1 MKIKNLI
8 AGMLTV
14 VMLAGPGTMTCYA
27 AGSSEA
33 DAVSV
38 NAASTEE
45 TADSAAAKEAPAVS
59 QKGEESKAAETTGNH
74 AADGAAENN
83 EKAQNEEKPY
93 TVTVDENGNTVYSI
107 GDWKWSCEQSDES
120 ASSGI
125 VNDKVSSYLHLRSG
139 SGMEYDIIGHLLPGE
154 EVQVVGED
162 GEWYQVVVPE
172 KTGYVSKDY
181 LKVLE
186 KEKNDGNIDQE
197 FMETMLGLMMESME
211 DEKSSAPLTPDGNM
225 TLVDDIGSGYVTVS
239 EHLFSDNFVT
249 TMLPFDAKIASTNY
263 LQAAVNCI
271 SSTSKNPERA
281 MMALEIINTDPYFA
295 TTIRFGTEGKYWNAT
310 DEENVISF
318 EGTLN
323 EDPAARSNYYWYG
336 AQFGSLVFSKVPSG
350 YPNNFTEL
358 IQEANESAISDTNL
372 GFIFDPTPVTNEIA
386 ACNAVID
393 EYETNLIFGFIPE
406 SEVDAN
412 IDEFLQKLNDS
423 GAEKIV
429 AEAQSQLDAWRAE
442 NK

>member
-45 TADSAAAKEAPAVS
+45 TADSAAAKEASAVS
-59 QKGEESKAAETTGNH
+59 PKGEESKVAETTGNP

-186 KEKNDGNIDQE
+186 KEKKDGTIDQE
-197 FMETMLGLMMESME
+197 FMEKMLGLMMESME

-225 TLVDDIGSGYVTVS
+225 TLVDDIGSSTGAGKQFITLVTKNGNYFYLIIDRDEDGNENVHFLNQVDEADLLALMDKDEAAALQTEKDNKATEKEKAAEESAAAATTSEVEEIKPEKSKPAKKSVNVLPLAAVIILLAAAGGGY
-239 EHLFSDNFVT
+239 L
-249 TMLPFDAKIASTNY
+249 Y
-263 LQAAVNCI
+263 LQTKKKKKTAQKPDPDADYEQEE
-271 SSTSKNPERA
+271 SEEEY
-281 MMALEIINTDPYFA
+281 EIPD
-295 TTIRFGTEGKYWNAT
+295 ED
-310 DEENVISF
+310 DEEETASA
-318 EGTLN
+318 
-323 EDPAARSNYYWYG
+323 EDP
-336 AQFGSLVFSKVPSG
+336 V
-350 YPNNFTEL
+350 E
-358 IQEANESAISDTNL
+358 
-372 GFIFDPTPVTNEIA
+372 
-386 ACNAVID
+386 
-393 EYETNLIFGFIPE
+393 E
-406 SEVDAN
+406 SEESESEEMDQG
-412 IDEFLQKLNDS
+412 E
-423 GAEKIV
+423 
-429 AEAQSQLDAWRAE
+429 
-442 NK
+442 

>member
-45 TADSAAAKEAPAVS
+45 TADSASAKEAPAVS
-59 QKGEESKAAETTGNH
+59 PKGEESKVAETTGDP
-74 AADGAAENN
+74 AAGGAAENN
-83 EKAQNEEKPY
+83 EKAKNEEKPY

-186 KEKNDGNIDQE
+186 KEKKDGTIDQE
-197 FMETMLGLMMESME
+197 FMEKMLGLMMESME

-225 TLVDDIGSGYVTVS
+225 TLVDDIGSSTGAGKQFITLVTKNGNYFYLIIDRDEDGNENVHFLNQVDEADLLALMDKDEATALQTEKESKETEKEKAAEESAAAATTSEVEKIKPEKSKPAKKSVNVLPLAVVIILLAAAGGGY
-239 EHLFSDNFVT
+239 L
-249 TMLPFDAKIASTNY
+249 Y
-263 LQAAVNCI
+263 LQAKKKKKTAQKPDPDADYEQDE
-271 SSTSKNPERA
+271 SEEEY
-281 MMALEIINTDPYFA
+281 EIPD
-295 TTIRFGTEGKYWNAT
+295 ED
-310 DEENVISF
+310 DEEETASA
-318 EGTLN
+318 
-323 EDPAARSNYYWYG
+323 EDP
-336 AQFGSLVFSKVPSG
+336 V
-350 YPNNFTEL
+350 E
-358 IQEANESAISDTNL
+358 
-372 GFIFDPTPVTNEIA
+372 
-386 ACNAVID
+386 
-393 EYETNLIFGFIPE
+393 E
-406 SEVDAN
+406 SESEEMDQG
-412 IDEFLQKLNDS
+412 E
-423 GAEKIV
+423 
-429 AEAQSQLDAWRAE
+429 
-442 NK
+442 

>member
-59 QKGEESKAAETTGNH
+59 PKGEESKAAETTGDP

-139 SGMEYDIIGHLLPGE
+139 NGMEYDIIGHLLPGE

-186 KEKNDGNIDQE
+186 KEKNDGNIDQK
-197 FMETMLGLMMESME
+197 FMEMMLGLMMESME

-225 TLVDDIGSGYVTVS
+225 TLVDDIGSSTGAGKQFITLVTKNGNYFYLIIDRDEDGNENVHFLNQVDEADLLALMDKDEATALQTEKESKETEKEKAAEESAAAATTSEVEEIKPEKSKPAKKSVNVLPLAVVIILLASAGGGY
-239 EHLFSDNFVT
+239 L
-249 TMLPFDAKIASTNY
+249 Y
-263 LQAAVNCI
+263 LQAKKKKKTAQKPDPDADYEQDE
-271 SSTSKNPERA
+271 SEEEY
-281 MMALEIINTDPYFA
+281 EIPD
-295 TTIRFGTEGKYWNAT
+295 ED
-310 DEENVISF
+310 DEEETASA
-318 EGTLN
+318 
-323 EDPAARSNYYWYG
+323 EDP
-336 AQFGSLVFSKVPSG
+336 V
-350 YPNNFTEL
+350 E
-358 IQEANESAISDTNL
+358 
-372 GFIFDPTPVTNEIA
+372 
-386 ACNAVID
+386 
-393 EYETNLIFGFIPE
+393 E
-406 SEVDAN
+406 SESEEMDQG
-412 IDEFLQKLNDS
+412 E
-423 GAEKIV
+423 
-429 AEAQSQLDAWRAE
+429 
-442 NK
+442 